1 MVGCCKSREVI
12 DDVENVAEMTET
24 ITKKAGG
31 VKIADVVGS
40 VSKAVN
46 AVDGATNAFES
57 FKNGDILEGAGHI
70 ANVTQTI
77 AGIAGAEDVANV
89 SNIVGDS
96 ANLAG
101 KAVDIGGDAVKV
113 AKHCCTVM

>member
-1 MVGCCKSREVI
+1 MHTSSFILNLACYVVFM
-12 DDVENVAEMTET
+12 EN
-24 ITKKAGG
+24 IF
-31 VKIADVVGS
+31 VV
-40 VSKAVN
+40 
-46 AVDGATNAFES
+46 
-57 FKNGDILEGAGHI
+57 KNGDILEGAGHI

-89 SNIVGDS
+89 ANIVGDS